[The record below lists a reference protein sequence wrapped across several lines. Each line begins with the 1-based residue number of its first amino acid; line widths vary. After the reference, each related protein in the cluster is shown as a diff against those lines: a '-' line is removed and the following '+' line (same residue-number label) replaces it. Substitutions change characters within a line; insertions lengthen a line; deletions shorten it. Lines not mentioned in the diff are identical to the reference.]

1 MKTFQRVT
9 GTNDLFPE
17 DIKKFNYVTKIFEDV
32 CRAFDYHEYETPTFE
47 YTSVFQ
53 RGIGETTDIVNKEMF
68 TFAPRED
75 SGEKD
80 TITLKPEGTAGF
92 VRLYIQNGLNSTKP
106 PQKIFYNTPCYRN
119 ERNQKGRF
127 KEFHQFG
134 VEALSSNSPTI
145 DAEVIMIA
153 YRFFERLGIA
163 DKVELEINSVGS
175 FESRKLYN
183 DKLREFLRPNFAHL
197 CPTCQERF
205 EKNPLRILD
214 CKEDSCKKI
223 TTDAPLMIDN
233 LFEEEVA
240 HFEKVKELLTSA
252 GVKFKVNPLIVRGL
266 DYYTKTAFEFIS
278 KDIGAQAT
286 VCGGGR
292 YDGLV
297 QELGGPEVSGIG
309 FGLGQER
316 LIMTLEELNK
326 FPAFEQDYDLYI
338 ATLDDKADTTAFKI
352 IDALRQ
358 KDVVCDQ
365 DHMKKSLKAQMR
377 YANDKNAKY
386 TLLLGDN
393 EIETGK
399 AALKNMENSEQTEVN
414 IDTFV
419 EEFLKIIGK

>member
-233 LFEEEVA
+233 LFEEEAA

-338 ATLDDKADTTAFKI
+338 ATLGDKADTTAFKI